1 MNSRVQVPSVGQ
13 THIDVSGGD
22 RGSPAADTCQVQSLV
37 AGHFLMKSARRVST
51 SRALLA
57 WLVDRHT
64 VVSRFLMVE
73 SWPKACWR
81 DGKIEVCF
89 KRFPDLFGK
98 EFALCSLSLV
108 SPKEARRNGLCMRMG
123 PL

>member
-1 MNSRVQVPSVGQ
+1 
-13 THIDVSGGD
+13 
-22 RGSPAADTCQVQSLV
+22 
-37 AGHFLMKSARRVST
+37 MKSARRVST

-81 DGKIEVCF
+81 GGKIEVCF

-98 EFALCSLSLV
+98 KICALQFESGFSKRSKTKWPLYEDGAVVVTPVLESCPLERVKQFSYCMPSLGRV
-108 SPKEARRNGLCMRMG
+108 
-123 PL
+123 